1 MIEVEHLS
9 KTYVDTPVVDD
20 VTFFVPEGQ
29 VLGFLGPNGAGKTTT
44 MRMLTA
50 FLPPTA
56 GRVVVAGVDLDA
68 DPVGLRRNVG
78 YLPESVPLY
87 PELRVTEYLRFRAD
101 VEGVP
106 REKVRENLEYVI
118 DRCLIGDVAGRVIG
132 TLSKGYR
139 QRVGLAGALI
149 HRPPVL
155 ILDEP
160 TVGLDPN
167 QIIRIREL
175 IRELGKEH
183 TVILSTHI
191 LPEVEQ
197 VCERVLIIDHGRIVA
212 DGSPEAL
219 RTRLVGN
226 PVVVAELRGANGAAV
241 EALAGLPGVLE
252 VRPMDGGLYRI
263 EHETDADP
271 REAIFRLAVER
282 GWVLTGLRQE
292 AASLEDVFVRLTT
305 RDSAGEAGAPD
316 ETPPDDAPA
325 AEESASA
332 GEATTGIAHDREEV

>member
-20 VTFFVPEGQ
+20 LSFFVPEGQ

-50 FLPPTA
+50 FLPPTR

-68 DPVGLRRNVG
+68 DPVELRRHVG
-78 YLPESVPLY
+78 YLPENVPLY
-87 PELRVTEYLRFRAD
+87 PELRVEEYLRFRAD

-106 REKVRENLEYVI
+106 RDRIRENLEYVV
-118 DRCLIGDVAGRVIG
+118 DRCMIGDVVRQVIG

-167 QIIRIREL
+167 QIIKIREL

-183 TVILSTHI
+183 TVVLSTHI

-219 RTRLVGN
+219 RTQLVGN
-226 PVVVAELRGANGAAV
+226 PTVVAELPGADGAAV
-241 EALAGLPGVLE
+241 EALAGLPGVLRVSP
-252 VRPMDGGLYRI
+252 VREGRYRV
-263 EHETDADP
+263 EHDPEHDP

-282 GWVLTGLRQE
+282 GWVLTELRRE

-305 RDSAGEAGAPD
+305 RETVTPAPEEASG
-316 ETPPDDAPA
+316 
-325 AEESASA
+325 A
-332 GEATTGIAHDREEV
+332 GEATAVPEAESEA

>member
-9 KTYVDTPVVDD
+9 KTYVDVPVVDD

-44 MRMLTA
+44 MRMITA
-50 FLPPTA
+50 FLPPTS
-56 GRVVVAGVDLDA
+56 GRVVVAGVDLDQ
-68 DPVGLRRNVG
+68 DPVELRRHVG
-78 YLPESVPLY
+78 YLPENVPLY
-87 PELRVTEYLRFRAD
+87 PEMRVEEYLRYRAD
-101 VEGVP
+101 IEGVP
-106 REKVRENLEYVI
+106 RSEVRAAVDYVLE
-118 DRCLIGDVAGRVIG
+118 RCMIGDVRRQVIG

-149 HRPPVL
+149 HRPKVL

-167 QIIRIREL
+167 QIIKVREL
-175 IRELGKEH
+175 IQELGKDH

-219 RTRLVGN
+219 RTQLVGN
-226 PVVVAELRGANGAAV
+226 PVVVAQLRGADGAGR
-241 EALAGLPGVLE
+241 EALEALPGVLE
-252 VRPMDGGLYRI
+252 VRELGEGRYRI
-263 EHETDADP
+263 EHERERDP
-271 REAIFRLAVER
+271 REAIFHLAVER
-282 GWVLTGLRQE
+282 GWVLTELAQQ

-305 RDSAGEAGAPD
+305 SDSAAGGEGA
-316 ETPPDDAPA
+316 APEPEREPEPA
-325 AEESASA
+325 TA
-332 GEATTGIAHDREEV
+332 GEEV